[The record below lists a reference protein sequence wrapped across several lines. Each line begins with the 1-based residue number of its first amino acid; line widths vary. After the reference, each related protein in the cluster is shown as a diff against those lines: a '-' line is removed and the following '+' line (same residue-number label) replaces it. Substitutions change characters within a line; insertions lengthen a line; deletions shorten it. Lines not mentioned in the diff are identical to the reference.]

1 MVKLRRYRMKSRE
14 VLLIGLFLLILPAST
29 VAGQLVTAPVIGI
42 TLARYDPYPAQPGS
56 YVNLWIN
63 VENSGAMDATNLTVE
78 LVPEYPFSLDPG
90 VNPTSQVGKL
100 SASDSVLLQY
110 KVRVDENAV
119 SGMNKLKVRYQ
130 TSSGDTWAIETLD
143 LYVLGKS
150 KIDVSNVSTTTLE
163 PGKPTEITFTLENA
177 GGSMIRDLAFSWTQA
192 DGLILPVG
200 SDNKMYINTLGI
212 GEKTGVT
219 FIMTTSPDT
228 TPGVYPLVLTM
239 SYADGNGTSTAT
251 SEIGFIVGGITDFDI
266 SAEGS
271 SGQVS
276 LSIANI
282 GANNAD
288 SVMVQI
294 PDQQSFSA
302 TGASSTILGNLNRG
316 DYTTATFQISSRIQ
330 RNATAGGFGQPA
342 SNQSLLVRIYYT
354 DTTGQRQSIEKQ
366 VNLPSGTFSSS
377 SSTTTGTSSR
387 SAQSNGQGLI
397 YIIIGIVGIAAVVG
411 FFLYRQ
417 RKKKKK

>member
-1 MVKLRRYRMKSRE
+1 MKIRNA
-14 VLLIGLFLLILPAST
+14 LLIGLVFLALY
-29 VAGQLVTAPVIGI
+29 AGYAGVVMAQPVTAPVISI

-56 YVNLWIN
+56 YVNLWIS
-63 VENSGAMDATNLTVE
+63 VENQGGVDASNVTVE

-90 VNPTSQVGKL
+90 VNPTNQIGKL

-110 KVRVDENAV
+110 KIRVDENAV
-119 SGMNKLKVRYQ
+119 SGTNELKVRYQ
-130 TSSGDTWAIETLD
+130 TSTGNTWAIETLD

-150 KIDVSNVSTTTLE
+150 KIDVSDVSTTTLE

-177 GGSMIRDLAFSWTQA
+177 GGSMIRDLTFSWTQA
-192 DGLILPVG
+192 DDLILPVG
-200 SDNKMYINTLGI
+200 SDNKMYINNLGI

-228 TPGVYPLVLTM
+228 TPGVYPLTLTM

-251 SEIGFIVGGITDFDI
+251 SEIGFIVGGTTDFDI

-294 PDQQSFSA
+294 PDQQSYSA

-330 RNATAGGFGQPA
+330 RNATAGGGGFGQIPA

-366 VNLPSGTFSSS
+366 VSLPSGTFSGS
-377 SSTTTGTSSR
+377 SSTTTNTYSQR
-387 SAQSNGQGLI
+387 VQSNGQGLM
-397 YIIIGIVGIAAVVG
+397 YIIIGTVGIAALAG